1 MRCLVQKGYRCILV
15 GDYNGHIGDDEEGI
29 PGNKESINLNG
40 SLLRTLVKS
49 NHLELI
55 NVDEELTTGKFT
67 RSAAG
72 NSTILDL
79 SMTTPGDKRLV
90 EHILIDEDGTFLPDS
105 NHAVLILDLNIN
117 KSVKV
122 GDEQAINMILNI
134 PRNSYFS
141 KFQENLDGIMSEPPV
156 DQEELC
162 GWLQRSLIQ
171 AGTDTFELKD
181 ANLRVSKK
189 PVIPKSI
196 QKLRSE
202 RRILER
208 KVKRGTIWK
217 TKYSVAGRIWTDRQ

>member
-1 MRCLVQKGYRCILV
+1 
-15 GDYNGHIGDDEEGI
+15 
-29 PGNKESINLNG
+29 
-40 SLLRTLVKS
+40 
-49 NHLELI
+49 
-55 NVDEELTTGKFT
+55 
-67 RSAAG
+67 
-72 NSTILDL
+72 
-79 SMTTPGDKRLV
+79 MTTPGDKRLV
-90 EHILIDEDGTFLPDS
+90 EHIQIDKDGTFLPDS

-171 AGTDTFELKD
+171 AGMATFELKD

-189 PVIPKSI
+189 PDIPKSI
-196 QKLRSE
+196 RKLRSE
-202 RRILER
+202 RRMLAG
-208 KVKRGTIWK
+208 KLKRGTIWNTPPK
-217 TKYSVAGRIWTDRQ
+217 IG